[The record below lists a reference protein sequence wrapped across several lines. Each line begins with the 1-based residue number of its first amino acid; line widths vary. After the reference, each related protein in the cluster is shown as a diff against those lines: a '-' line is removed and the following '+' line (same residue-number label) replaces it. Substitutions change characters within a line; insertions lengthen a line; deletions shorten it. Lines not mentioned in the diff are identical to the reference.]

1 LAQAK
6 GRLLGQAEDDGT
18 VVIAFTIEALAKTK
32 TKKTKKRTKRD
43 EVVYVEAKAYFCADE
58 VEGETEEEDEGGV
71 CQSDAIVF
79 EIRLHITDKEP
90 KMTTAMANVISLS
103 HSFAIVV

>member
-1 LAQAK
+1 LP
-6 GRLLGQAEDDGT
+6 GRAEDDGT
-18 VVIAFTIEALAKTK
+18 VVIGFTIEALAKT
-32 TKKTKKRTKRD
+32 KTKKRTKRD

-58 VEGETEEEDEGGV
+58 VEGEGEGEDDGGV

-79 EIRLHITDKEP
+79 EIRLRITDKEP
-90 KMTTAMANVISLS
+90 KMKTAMTNVIALN